1 MTKDLSVEQSKDT
14 IRTIDEEGD
23 APQRRMATPS
33 AAWQGYED
41 CRNADQK
48 RQIRFGEIAGIFAGF
63 PPTPPQVK
71 MRNGQ
76 ADMPNIN
83 LKQFEAKVRQHAGNL
98 TAITSKG
105 QGWFDVEAEHE
116 DPIEQQRRSKYLT
129 ECFNWA
135 IKKWDNTG
143 FANGNQYI
151 FETATRN
158 IQESLFGIGIT
169 FFPDE
174 IDFRWKVIP
183 TRRVLVPEAVRLI
196 LDNCPAI
203 FIEDQM
209 SVTELYGRRKQKGW
223 NEKAILRNLYDRV
236 EVMGQTAQRQWT
248 YAQFIENIRNNDQ
261 WLVSDL
267 QPVRFVHVY
276 TMEFDQSISHS
287 IFTDLYGQ
295 TASSSQA
302 KQFKDQN
309 EKNKDYT
316 GGDNFIYDKA
326 KIAKR
331 WQQVWIPVA
340 DNPGAEGDYH
350 GVKGFGDMLFD
361 ACHLNNLMFNRAA
374 QGAILL
380 NTLMFSGGSENDI
393 QKLDQVTITNNGILY
408 PGLQLEQ
415 IKFNAD
421 VNAATSIVGMGT
433 NVMDSNARLFPQN
446 DKTQSGEQP
455 TATQV
460 SFDRADQAQF
470 TGDQI
475 DFNRAVGLDI
485 VGAEMY
491 RRLAQPAS
499 KYPPSWGGGEV
510 AEEFRKKCKEFG
522 IPEGDLLKVKTV
534 KANRNGGTGNMGI
547 DVWKADQLMSVA
559 TPGEGQLNARK
570 EKVAALKG
578 WENVSAYVQDVP
590 EPVDEDVQIDNE
602 NLFIQ
607 SGKTPTAFPN
617 QDHERHLQSHMALAA
632 QLSQVVAQMDEAG
645 VTPQTLQ
652 DALKLHAALD
662 SGIAH
667 SGQHVQFMAEI
678 PRTDKRPA
686 LFEQLVKE
694 SVKQLHN
701 LQQISDAFGEK
712 IAKAAQEQ
720 QAQQPSPELMKAQAE
735 IAIMDMK
742 AKAEIERDNLKAQA
756 RLGTDAIKTE
766 AKREIQIGN
775 AQMKGVL
782 DAQKAQQDIENTA
795 AKSAIELQTS
805 AEMKQQEVVTAAAKS
820 AIDVSA
826 AEQKAQ
832 AATRAA
838 RARAKPKNQP
848 KTK

>member
-1 MTKDLSVEQSKDT
+1 MKSDPTAEQSIDT
-14 IRTIDEEGD
+14 VRTVDSEGE
-23 APQRRMATPS
+23 APKRRMATPS
-33 AAWQGYED
+33 ACWSAYED

-48 RQIRFGEIAGIFAGF
+48 RQMRFGEIAGIFAGF

-105 QGWFDVEAEHE
+105 EGWFDVEADFPE
-116 DPIEQQRRSKYLT
+116 DPMEEQRRSKYLT
-129 ECFNWA
+129 KCFNWA

-158 IQESLFGIGIT
+158 MQESLFGIGIT

-209 SVTELYGRRKQKGW
+209 SVTELYTRRKKKGW
-223 NEKAILRNLYDRV
+223 NEKAILRNLYDRI

-248 YAQFIENIRNNDQ
+248 YAQFVQSIRNNDQ

-267 QPVRFVHVY
+267 QPVRFVHTY
-276 TMEFDQSISHS
+276 TMEFDGSISHS
-287 IFTDLYGQ
+287 IFTDLYGNP
-295 TASSSQA
+295 SNPMS
-302 KQFKDQN
+302 KDKRNQ
-309 EKNKDYT
+309 ESKEYKDA
-316 GGDNFIYDKA
+316 DAFIYDKTKVA
-326 KIAKR
+326 ER

-374 QGAILL
+374 KGAIQL

-393 QKLDQVTITNNGILY
+393 QKLDQVTITDNGILY

-415 IKFNAD
+415 VKFNAD

-446 DKTQSGEQP
+446 DKTQNGEQP

-485 VGAEMY
+485 IGAEMY
-491 RRLAQPAS
+491 RRLAQPAT

-522 IPEGDLLKVKTV
+522 ISEADLLKVKTV
-534 KANRNGGTGNMGI
+534 RANRNGGTGNMGI

-559 TPGEGQLNARK
+559 TPGQGQLNARK

-578 WENVSAYVQDVP
+578 WENVEAYVQDAP
-590 EPVDEDVQIDNE
+590 EPEPEDVQIDNE

-607 SGKTPTAFPN
+607 SGKTPTAFPT
-617 QDHERHLQSHMALAA
+617 QDHERHLQSHMGLCA

-645 VTPQTLQ
+645 VTPQNLQ

-667 SGQHVQFMAEI
+667 SGQHVEFMAEV

-701 LQQISDAFGEK
+701 LQQISQAFGEK
-712 IAKAAQEQ
+712 IAKASQEQ
-720 QAQQPSPELMKAQAE
+720 QVAQPSPEMAKAQAE
-735 IAIMDMK
+735 IEIMK
-742 AKAEIERDNLKAQA
+742 AKAQAQVEIDQMKATA

-766 AKREIQIGN
+766 AKREMQLGN
-775 AQMKGVL
+775 AQLKGAL
-782 DAQKAQQDIENTA
+782 DVAKTEQQLETESTR
-795 AKSAIELQTS
+795 SALELQTS
-805 AEMKQQEVVTAAAKS
+805 AAMKEQEIKAAAAKS
-820 AIDVSA
+820 VIEVNTAQ
-826 AEQKAQ
+826 QKAN
-832 AATRAA
+832 AATKAA

-848 KTK
+848 KAK

>member
-1 MTKDLSVEQSKDT
+1 MAKKDPTAEQSKYT
-14 IRTIDEEGD
+14 VRSIDAEGK
-23 APQRRMATPS
+23 APTRRMATPS
-33 AAWQGYED
+33 AAWQAYED

-48 RQIRFGEIAGIFAGF
+48 RQMRFGEIAGIFAGF
-63 PPTPPQVK
+63 PPTPPAVK
-71 MRNGQ
+71 VRNGQ

-105 QGWFDVEAEHE
+105 QGWFDVEAEHD
-116 DPIEQQRRSKYLT
+116 DPIEEQRRSKYLT

-135 IKKWDNTG
+135 LKKWDNTG
-143 FANGNQYI
+143 FANGNQYV

-158 IQESLFGIGIT
+158 IQESLFGIGIA

-174 IDFRWKVIP
+174 RDFRWKVIP
-183 TRRVLVPEAVRLI
+183 TRRVLVPEGVRLI

-209 SVTELYGRRKQKGW
+209 SVTELYARRKRAGW

-248 YAQFIENIRNNDQ
+248 YAQFVESIRNNDQ

-276 TMEFDQSISHS
+276 TMEFDETISHS
-287 IFTDLYGQ
+287 IFTDLYGN
-295 TASSSQA
+295 TASSAQA
-302 KQFKDQN
+302 QKFKAEND
-309 EKNKDYT
+309 KNKDYVD
-316 GGDNFIYDKA
+316 GDGFIYDKTKVA
-326 KIAKR
+326 ER

-350 GVKGFGDMLFD
+350 GIKGFGDMLFD

-380 NTLMFSGGSENDI
+380 NTLMFTGGSENDI

-415 IKFNAD
+415 VKFNAD
-421 VNAATSIVGMGT
+421 VQAATSIVGMGT

-446 DKTQSGEQP
+446 DKTSSGEQP

-485 VGAEMY
+485 IGAEMY
-491 RRLAQPAS
+491 RRLAQPES

-510 AEEFRKKCKEFG
+510 AKEFRKKCKEFG

-534 KANRNGGTGNMGI
+534 KANRDGGTGNMGI
-547 DVWKADQLMSVA
+547 DVWKADQMMSIA
-559 TPGEGQLNARK
+559 TPGPGQLNARK
-570 EKVAALKG
+570 KKGAALVG
-578 WENVSAYVQDVP
+578 WENVSAYVQDAP
-590 EPVDEDVQIDNE
+590 EPEPEDVQIDNE

-607 SGKTPTAFPN
+607 SGKTPTAFPT
-617 QDHERHLQSHMALAA
+617 QDHERHLQSHMGLAA

-645 VTPQTLQ
+645 VTPQNLQ

-662 SGIAH
+662 SSIAH
-667 SGQHVQFMAEI
+667 SSQHVEFMAEI

-686 LFEQLVKE
+686 LFEQLIKE
-694 SVKQLHN
+694 ATKQLHN

-712 IAKAAQEQ
+712 IAAAAQQEQ
-720 QAQQPSPELMKAQAE
+720 AEQPSPEMMKAQAE
-735 IAIMDMK
+735 VQIMQMK
-742 AKAEIERDNLKAQA
+742 AQAQIEIDQMKAQA

-766 AKREIQIGN
+766 AKREMQIGSHQLKSGLDAAKTQQQLEAN
-775 AQMKGVL
+775 A
-782 DAQKAQQDIENTA
+782 AQKAIELQASATMKDQEIAATA
-795 AKSAIELQTS
+795 AKSAIEIST
-805 AEMKQQEVVTAAAKS
+805 
-820 AIDVSA
+820 

-832 AATRAA
+832 AMTAAA
-838 RARAKPKNQP
+838 RARAKPK
-848 KTK
+848 KKDK

>member
-1 MTKDLSVEQSKDT
+1 MQSDPTSEQSKDSV
-14 IRTIDEEGD
+14 RTVDEEGK
-23 APQRRMATPS
+23 APSRRMATPS
-33 AAWQGYED
+33 AANGAYED
-41 CRNADQK
+41 CRNADTT
-48 RQIRFGEIAGIFAGF
+48 RQLRFGEMAGLFAGF
-63 PPTPPQVK
+63 PPTPRAVK
-71 MRNGQ
+71 TRNGQ
-76 ADMPNIN
+76 ADMPNVN

-105 QGWFDVEAEHE
+105 QGWFDVEAEHD
-116 DPIEQQRRSKYLT
+116 DPLEQQRRSKYLT

-169 FFPDE
+169 FFPDD

-183 TRRVLVPEAVRLI
+183 TRRVLVPEGVRLI

-209 SVTELYGRRKQKGW
+209 SVTQLYGRRDKKGW
-223 NEKAILRNLYDRV
+223 NKKAILRNLYDRV
-236 EVMGQTAQRQWT
+236 EVMGQTAQGQWT
-248 YAQFIENIRNNDQ
+248 YAQFVENIRNNDT

-267 QPVRFVHVY
+267 QPVRFVHVF
-276 TMEFDQSISHS
+276 TMEFDGSISHS
-287 IFTDLYGQ
+287 IFTDLYGNPSNPMSKDSRN
-295 TASSSQA
+295 ADSQEY
-302 KQFKDQN
+302 KDA
-309 EKNKDYT
+309 D
-316 GGDNFIYDKA
+316 GFIYDREKVA
-326 KIAKR
+326 ER

-361 ACHLNNLMFNRAA
+361 SCHLANLMFNRAA
-374 QGAILL
+374 QSAVIL

-408 PGLQLEQ
+408 PGLSLEQ
-415 IKFNAD
+415 VKFNAD
-421 VNAATSIVGMGT
+421 PGAATGIVGMVT
-433 NVMDSNARLFPQN
+433 NIMDSNARLFPQN

-475 DFNRAVGLDI
+475 DFNRAVGIDI

-510 AEEFRKKCKEFG
+510 AKEFREKCKKFG
-522 IPEGDLLKVKTV
+522 IPEEDLLKVKTV

-559 TPGEGQLNARK
+559 TPGEGQLNARR
-570 EKVAALKG
+570 EKAAALKG
-578 WENVSAYVQDVP
+578 WENVEAYVQGEP
-590 EPVDEDVQIDNE
+590 EPAPEDVQIDNE

-607 SGKTPTAFPN
+607 SGKTPTAFPT
-617 QDHERHLQSHMALAA
+617 QDHQRHLQSHMGLCA
-632 QLSQVVAQMDEAG
+632 QLSEVVAQMDEAG
-645 VTPQTLQ
+645 VTPQNLQ

-662 SGIAH
+662 SGVAH
-667 SGQHVQFMAEI
+667 TGQHVQFMAEI

-686 LFEQLVKE
+686 LFEQIVKE
-694 SVKQLHN
+694 ASKQLHN
-701 LQQISDAFGEK
+701 LQQISQAFGEK
-712 IAKAAQEQ
+712 IAAAAQQ
-720 QAQQPSPELMKAQAE
+720 QQTEQPSPEMAKAQAEIEIMKMKAQAE
-735 IAIMDMK
+735 MEINQVK
-742 AKAEIERDNLKAQA
+742 ATA
-756 RLGTDAIKTE
+756 RLGTDAVKTE
-766 AKREIQIGN
+766 AKREMQIGTH
-775 AQMKGVL
+775 QLKSGL
-782 DAQKAQQDIENTA
+782 DAAKTEQQLAAEAQRGALEI
-795 AKSAIELQTS
+795 QTS
-805 AEMKQQEVVTAAAKS
+805 AMLKQQEIAAAAAKS
-820 AIDVSA
+820 TIDVNTA
-826 AEQKAQ
+826 QQKAE
-832 AATRAA
+832 AMTAAA
-838 RARAKPKNQP
+838 RARAKPKG
-848 KTK
+848 KK

>member
-1 MTKDLSVEQSKDT
+1 MAKKDPTAEQSKDT
-14 IRTIDEEGD
+14 VRSIDAEGK
-23 APQRRMATPS
+23 APSRRMATPS
-33 AAWQGYED
+33 AAYSAYED

-48 RQIRFGEIAGIFAGF
+48 RQMRFGEIAGIFAGF
-63 PPTPPQVK
+63 PPTPPAVK
-71 MRNGQ
+71 VRNGQ

-105 QGWFDVEAEHE
+105 QGWFDVEAEHD
-116 DPIEQQRRSKYLT
+116 DPIEEQRRSKYLT

-143 FANGNQYI
+143 FANGNQYV

-158 IQESLFGIGIT
+158 IQESLFGIGIA
-169 FFPDE
+169 FFYDE

-183 TRRVLVPEAVRLI
+183 TRRVLVPEGVRLT

-209 SVTELYGRRKQKGW
+209 SVTELYARRKKKGW

-248 YAQFIENIRNNDQ
+248 YAQFVESIRNNDQ

-276 TMEFDQSISHS
+276 TMEFDETISHS
-287 IFTDLYGQ
+287 IFTDLYGNI
-295 TASSSQA
+295 ASSAQS
-302 KQFKDQN
+302 KQFKSEND
-309 EKNKDYT
+309 KNKDYVD
-316 GGDNFIYDKA
+316 GDGFIYDKTKVA
-326 KIAKR
+326 ER

-350 GVKGFGDMLFD
+350 GIKGFGDMLFD

-374 QGAILL
+374 KSAIQL

-393 QKLDQVTITNNGILY
+393 QKLDQVTITDNGILY

-421 VNAATSIVGMGT
+421 PGAASALVGMST

-446 DKTQSGEQP
+446 DKTSSGEQP

-485 VGAEMY
+485 IGAEMY

-510 AEEFRKKCKEFG
+510 AAEFRKKCKEFG

-578 WENVSAYVQDVP
+578 WENVSAYVQDAP
-590 EPVDEDVQIDNE
+590 EPEPEDVQIDNE

-607 SGKTPTAFPN
+607 SGKTPTAFPT
-617 QDHERHLQSHMALAA
+617 QDHERHLQSHMGLAA

-645 VTPQTLQ
+645 VTPQNLQ

-662 SGIAH
+662 SSIAH
-667 SGQHVQFMAEI
+667 SSQHVEFMAEI

-686 LFEQLVKE
+686 LFEQLIKE
-694 SVKQLHN
+694 STKQLHN
-701 LQQISDAFGEK
+701 LQQISNAFGEK
-712 IAKAAQEQ
+712 IAAAAQQQ
-720 QAQQPSPELMKAQAE
+720 QAEQPSPEMMKAQAE
-735 IAIMDMK
+735 VQIMQMK
-742 AKAEIERDNLKAQA
+742 AQAQIEIDQMKAQA

-766 AKREIQIGN
+766 AKREMQIGSH
-775 AQMKGVL
+775 QLKSGL
-782 DAQKAQQDIENTA
+782 DAAKTQQQLEADAAQKAIELQASATMKDQEIAATA
-795 AKSAIELQTS
+795 AKSAIE
-805 AEMKQQEVVTAAAKS
+805 
-820 AIDVSA
+820 VST

-832 AATRAA
+832 AMTAAA
-838 RARAKPKNQP
+838 RARAKPK
-848 KTK
+848 KKDK

>member
-1 MTKDLSVEQSKDT
+1 MKESEASKDT
-14 IRTIDEEGD
+14 VRTVDSEGE
-23 APQRRMATPS
+23 APKRRMATPS
-33 AAWQGYED
+33 ACWSAYTD

-48 RQIRFGEIAGIFAGF
+48 RQMRFGEIAGIFAGF

-76 ADMPNIN
+76 ADMPNVN

-105 QGWFDVEAEHE
+105 EGWFDVEADFPE
-116 DPIEQQRRSKYLT
+116 DPMEEQRRSKYLT
-129 ECFNWA
+129 KCFNWA

-151 FETATRN
+151 FWTATRN

-174 IDFRWKVIP
+174 IDFRWKCLQ
-183 TRRVLVPEAVRLI
+183 TRRVLVPEGVELT
-196 LDNCPAI
+196 LENCPAI

-209 SVTELYGRRKQKGW
+209 SVTELYSRRKKKGW

-236 EVMGQTAQRQWT
+236 EVMSQTAQRQWT
-248 YAQFIENIRNNDQ
+248 YAQFMESIRENDQ
-261 WLVSDL
+261 WLTSDL
-267 QPVRFVHVY
+267 QPVRFVHAY
-276 TMEFDQSISHS
+276 TMEFDGTISHS
-287 IFTDLYGQ
+287 IFTDLYGNP
-295 TASSSQA
+295 SNPMS
-302 KQFKDQN
+302 KDKRNTDN
-309 EKNKDYT
+309 EDYK
-316 GGDNFIYDKA
+316 GADGFIYDKTKVA
-326 KIAKR
+326 EK
-331 WQQVWIPVA
+331 WQQVWVPVA
-340 DNPGAEGDYH
+340 DNPGAEGTYH
-350 GVKGFGDMLFD
+350 GIKGFGDMLFD

-374 QGAILL
+374 QGATLL

-499 KYPPSWGGGEV
+499 KYPPSWGGGKV

-522 IPEGDLLKVKTV
+522 IPEEDLLKIKTV
-534 KANRNGGTGNMGI
+534 RANRNGGTGNMGI

-559 TPGEGQLNARK
+559 TPGQGQLNARK

-578 WENVSAYVQDVP
+578 WENVEAYVQDAP
-590 EPVDEDVQIDNE
+590 EPEPEDVQIDNE

-607 SGKTPTAFPN
+607 SGKTPTAFPT
-617 QDHERHLQSHMALAA
+617 QDHERHLQSHMGLCA
-632 QLSQVVAQMDEAG
+632 QLSQVVAQMDEVG
-645 VTPQTLQ
+645 VTPQNLQ

-667 SGQHVQFMAEI
+667 SGQHVEFMAEI

-701 LQQISDAFGEK
+701 LQQISQAFGEK
-712 IAKAAQEQ
+712 IAKASQEQ
-720 QAQQPSPELMKAQAE
+720 QAAQPSPEMAKAQAE
-735 IAIMDMK
+735 IEIMK
-742 AKAEIERDNLKAQA
+742 AKAQAQVEIDQMKATS

-766 AKREIQIGN
+766 AKREMQLGN
-775 AQMKGVL
+775 AQLKGAL
-782 DAQKAQQDIENTA
+782 DVAKTEQQLETESTR
-795 AKSAIELQTS
+795 SALELQTS
-805 AEMKQQEVVTAAAKS
+805 AAMKEQEIKAAAAKS
-820 AIDVSA
+820 VIEVNTAQ
-826 AEQKAQ
+826 EKAD
-832 AATRAA
+832 AATKAA

-848 KTK
+848 KAK

>member
-1 MTKDLSVEQSKDT
+1 MKSDPTAEQSIDSV
-14 IRTIDEEGD
+14 RTVD
-23 APQRRMATPS
+23 AKGKAPERRMATPS
-33 AAWQGYED
+33 AAWTAYESA
-41 CRNADQK
+41 RNADMK
-48 RQIRFGEIAGIFAGF
+48 RQARFGEIAGIFAGF

-98 TAITSKG
+98 TAITAKG
-105 QGWFDVEAEHE
+105 ERWYDVEAEHD
-116 DPIEQQRRSKYLT
+116 DPMEQKRRSEYLT
-129 ECFNWA
+129 KCFNWA

-151 FETATRN
+151 FWTATRN
-158 IQESLFGIGIT
+158 IQESLFGIGLV

-174 IDFRWKVIP
+174 IDFRWKCVP
-183 TRRVLVPEAVRLI
+183 TRRVLVPESVNLT
-196 LDNCPAI
+196 LENCPAI
-203 FIEDQM
+203 FVEDEM
-209 SVTELYGRRKQKGW
+209 SVTELYSRRKKKGW

-236 EVMGQTAQRQWT
+236 EVMSQTAQRQWT
-248 YAQFIENIRNNDQ
+248 FAQFVEFIRENDQ
-261 WLVSDL
+261 WLTSDL
-267 QPVRFVHVY
+267 QPVRFIHVF
-276 TMEFDQSISHS
+276 TMEFDQTISHS
-287 IFTDLYGQ
+287 IFTDLYGMP
-295 TASSSQA
+295 SNPMS
-302 KQFKDQN
+302 KDKRN
-309 EKNKDYT
+309 LDNKDYT
-316 GGDNFIYDKA
+316 GAEGFVYDKA
-326 KIAKR
+326 KIAEK

-340 DNPGAEGDYH
+340 DNPGAEGTYH

-415 IKFNAD
+415 VKFQAD

-470 TGDQI
+470 TTDQI

-510 AEEFRKKCKEFG
+510 AKEFREKCKEFG
-522 IPEGDLLKVKTV
+522 IPEEDLLKVRTV
-534 KANRNGGTGNMGI
+534 RANRNGGTGNMGI

-578 WENVSAYVQDVP
+578 WENVSAYVQDTP
-590 EPVDEDVQIDNE
+590 EPEPEDVQIDNE
-602 NLFIQ
+602 NLFVQ
-607 SGKTPTAFPN
+607 SGKTPTAFPT

-645 VTPQTLQ
+645 VTSQTLQ

-667 SGQHVQFMAEI
+667 SGQHVQFMSEI

-712 IAKAAQEQ
+712 IAKASQEQ

-735 IAIMDMK
+735 IEIMK
-742 AKAEIERDNLKAQA
+742 AKAQTQMEIDQAKATA
-756 RLGTDAIKTE
+756 RLGTDAIKME

-782 DAQKAQQDIENTA
+782 DAQKTQQDIENTA
-795 AKSAIELQTS
+795 AKQAIELQAS
-805 AEMKQQEVVTAAAKS
+805 AEMKQQEVATAAAKS
-820 AIDVSA
+820 VIDVSA

-832 AATRAA
+832 AATKAA
-838 RARAKPKNQP
+838 RARAKPK
-848 KTK
+848 TK

>member
-1 MTKDLSVEQSKDT
+1 MDKDPTSEQSKDT
-14 IRTIDEEGD
+14 LRTVDQEGE
-23 APQRRMATPS
+23 APSRRMATPS
-33 AAWQGYED
+33 AAYGQYEKARD
-41 CRNADQK
+41 ADIV
-48 RQIRFGEIAGIFAGF
+48 RQQRFGQIAGIFAGF
-63 PPTPPQVK
+63 PPTPSQVK
-71 MRNGQ
+71 LRNGQ

-83 LKQFEAKVRQHAGNL
+83 LKQFEAKVRQHAGNK

-105 QGWFDVEAEHE
+105 MGWYDVEAEHD
-116 DPIEQQRRSKYLT
+116 DPVERQKRSKYLT

-143 FANGNQYI
+143 FANGAQYI
-151 FETATRN
+151 FWTATRN

-174 IDFRWKVIP
+174 IDFRWKCVP
-183 TRRVLVPEAVRLI
+183 TRRVLVPEGTDLT
-196 LDNCPAI
+196 LENCPAI
-203 FIEDQM
+203 FIEDKM
-209 SVTELYGRRKQKGW
+209 SVTELYRRRKKKGW

-236 EVMGQTAQRQWT
+236 EVMGQSARQQWT
-248 YAQFIENIRNNDQ
+248 FAQFIENIRTNDQ
-261 WLVSDL
+261 WLMANDL
-267 QPVRFVHVY
+267 QPVYFVHVY
-276 TMEFDQSISHS
+276 AMEFDGTISHS
-287 IFTDLYGQ
+287 IFTDLYGMS
-295 TASSSQA
+295 ANPMS
-302 KQFKDQN
+302 KDAQN
-309 EKNKDYT
+309 LSNKEYADSD
-316 GGDNFIYDKA
+316 GFIYDKA
-326 KIAKR
+326 KVGER

-485 VGAEMY
+485 IGAEMY

-510 AEEFRKKCKEFG
+510 AAEFRKKCKEFG
-522 IPEGDLLKVKTV
+522 IPEEDLLKVKTV
-534 KANRNGGTGNMGI
+534 RANRNGGTGNMGI
-547 DVWKADQLMSVA
+547 DVWKADQLMSIA
-559 TPGEGQLNARK
+559 TPGDGQLNARK
-570 EKVAALKG
+570 EKAAALKG
-578 WENVSAYVQDVP
+578 WENVSAFVEDAPKP
-590 EPVDEDVQIDNE
+590 EPEDVQIDNE

-607 SGKTPTAFPN
+607 GGKTPTAFPT
-617 QDHERHLQSHMALAA
+617 QDHERHLQSHMALNAG
-632 QLSQVVAQMDEAG
+632 LSQVVAQMDEVG
-645 VTPQTLQ
+645 VTPQNLQ

-667 SGQHVQFMAEI
+667 AQQHVQFMAEI
-678 PRTDKRPA
+678 PRTEKRPA

-712 IAKAAQEQ
+712 IAAAAQQVQ
-720 QAQQPSPELMKAQAE
+720 QAQPSPEMVKAQAEIEIMRMKAQAE
-735 IAIMDMK
+735 IEVNQVK
-742 AKAEIERDNLKAQA
+742 ATA
-756 RLGTDAIKTE
+756 RLGTDAVKTE
-766 AKREIQIGN
+766 AKREMQVGS
-775 AQMKGVL
+775 AQLKGSL
-782 DAQKAQQDIENTA
+782 DAAKTQQQLEADAAQKALEIQASATMKDQEIA
-795 AKSAIELQTS
+795 A
-805 AEMKQQEVVTAAAKS
+805 AAAKS
-820 AIDVSA
+820 AIDINTA
-826 AEQKAQ
+826 KQKAD
-832 AATRAA
+832 AMTTAA
-838 RARAKPKNQP
+838 RARAKPK
-848 KTK
+848 KKDK

>member
-1 MTKDLSVEQSKDT
+1 MAEDPTSQASKDSV
-14 IRTIDEEGD
+14 RTVDSKGE
-23 APQRRMATPS
+23 APSRRMATPS
-33 AAWQGYED
+33 ACCGAYEQ
-41 CRNADQK
+41 CRDSNMK
-48 RQIRFGEIAGIFAGF
+48 RDLRFGEIAGIFAGF
-63 PPTPPQVK
+63 PSTPPQVK
-71 MRNGQ
+71 TRNGQ

-105 QGWFDVEAEHE
+105 QGWFDVEAEHD
-116 DPIEQQRRSKYLT
+116 DPIEQERRSKYLT

-174 IDFRWKVIP
+174 IDFRWRNIE
-183 TRRVLVPEAVRLI
+183 TRQVLVPEGVRLI
-196 LDNCPAI
+196 LENCPAI
-203 FIEDQM
+203 FVEDQM
-209 SVTELYGRRKQKGW
+209 SVTELYGRRKKAGW
-223 NEKAILRNLYDRV
+223 SEKAILRNLYDRV

-248 YAQFIENIRNNDQ
+248 YAQFVESIRNNDQ
-261 WLVSDL
+261 WLTSDL
-267 QPVRFVHVY
+267 QPVRFVHTF
-276 TMEFDQSISHS
+276 TMEFDKTISHS
-287 IFTDLYGQ
+287 IFTDLYGKP
-295 TASSSQA
+295 SNPMS
-302 KQFKDQN
+302 KDKRN
-309 EKNKDYT
+309 LDNKEYQDSD
-316 GGDNFIYDKA
+316 GFIYDKTKVA
-326 KIAKR
+326 ER

-340 DNPGAEGDYH
+340 DNPGASGSYH

-374 QGAILL
+374 QSAIIL
-380 NTLMFSGGSENDI
+380 NTLMFSGGTENDI

-421 VNAATSIVGMGT
+421 PGAASAIVGMGT

-446 DKTQSGEQP
+446 DKTQNGEQP

-470 TGDQI
+470 TGDAI

-510 AEEFRKKCKEFG
+510 AKEFREKCKKFG
-522 IPEGDLLKVKTV
+522 IPEADLLKVKTV

-559 TPGEGQLNARK
+559 TPGQGQLNARK

-578 WENVSAYVQDVP
+578 WENVAVYVEDAPKP
-590 EPVDEDVQIDNE
+590 EPEDVQIDTD

-607 SGKTPTAFPN
+607 SGKTPTAFPT
-617 QDHERHLQSHMALAA
+617 QDHERHLQSHLGLCA

-645 VTPQTLQ
+645 VTPQSLP

-667 SGQHVQFMAEI
+667 SGQHVQFMAEV
-678 PRTDKRPA
+678 PRTEKRPA

-694 SVKQLHN
+694 STKQLHN

-712 IAKAAQEQ
+712 IAAAAQQ
-720 QAQQPSPELMKAQAE
+720 QQQQQPSPEMVKAQAE
-735 IAIMDMK
+735 IEIMMMK
-742 AKAEIERDNLKAQA
+742 AQKEVEIKQMMATA
-756 RLGTDAIKTE
+756 RLGTDAIKVE
-766 AKREIQIGN
+766 AKREMQIGTH
-775 AQMKGVL
+775 QLKSGL
-782 DAQKAQQDIENTA
+782 DAAKTQQDIEA
-795 AKSAIELQTS
+795 ASTQSALDLHAS
-805 AEMKQQEVVTAAAKS
+805 AAMKEQEIQAAAAKS
-820 AIDVSA
+820 MIEVNTAQKK
-826 AEQKAQ
+826 AEAM
-832 AATRAA
+832 TMAA
-838 RARAKPKNQP
+838 RARAKPKG
-848 KTK
+848 KKK

>member
-1 MTKDLSVEQSKDT
+1 MKSDPTEEQSKDSV
-14 IRTIDEEGD
+14 RTVDSEGE
-23 APQRRMATPS
+23 APTRRMATPS
-33 AAWQGYED
+33 ACWSAYSTARD
-41 CRNADQK
+41 ADGK

-71 MRNGQ
+71 VRNGQ

-105 QGWFDVEAEHE
+105 QGWFDVEAEHD
-116 DPIEQQRRSKYLT
+116 DPLEQQRRSKYLT

-169 FFPDE
+169 FFADE
-174 IDFRWKVIP
+174 IDFRWKTIP
-183 TRRVLVPEAVRLI
+183 TRRVLVPEGVRLI

-209 SVTELYGRRKQKGW
+209 SVTELYGRRKKKGW
-223 NEKAILRNLYDRV
+223 NEKAILRNLYDRA

-248 YAQFIENIRNNDQ
+248 YAQFVENIRNNDT
-261 WLVSDL
+261 WLTSDL
-267 QPVRFVHVY
+267 QPIRFVHTY
-276 TMEFDQSISHS
+276 TMEFDGSISHS

-295 TASSSQA
+295 PTNPMS
-302 KQFKDQN
+302 KDN
-309 EKNKDYT
+309 RNVESKEYKDSD
-316 GGDNFIYDKA
+316 GFIYDRTKVGE
-326 KIAKR
+326 R
-331 WQQVWIPVA
+331 WQQIWIPVA

-350 GVKGFGDMLFD
+350 GVKGFGDMMFD
-361 ACHLNNLMFNRAA
+361 ACHLNNVMFNRAA

-380 NTLMFSGGSENDI
+380 NTLMFSGGTENDI

-408 PGLQLEQ
+408 PGLSLEQ

-499 KYPPSWGGGEV
+499 KYPPSWGGGKV
-510 AEEFRKKCKEFG
+510 AQEFRKKCEEFG

-559 TPGEGQLNARK
+559 TPGAGQLNARK

-578 WENVSAYVQDVP
+578 WENVDAYVQDAP
-590 EPVDEDVQIDNE
+590 EPEPEDVQIDNE

-607 SGKTPTAFPN
+607 GGKTPTAFPT

-632 QLSQVVAQMDEAG
+632 QLSQLVAQFDEAG
-645 VTPQTLQ
+645 VTPQNLQ
-652 DALKLHAALD
+652 DAMKLHAMIQ
-662 SGIAH
+662 SVVEH

-701 LQQISDAFGEK
+701 LQQISDAFGEQ
-712 IAKAAQEQ
+712 IAAAAQQQ
-720 QAQQPSPELMKAQAE
+720 QAQQPSPEMAKAQAE
-735 IAIMDMK
+735 IEIMRMK
-742 AKAEIERDNLKAQA
+742 AAAQIEIDQTKATA

-766 AKREIQIGN
+766 AKREMQLGSHQVK
-775 AQMKGVL
+775 AGL
-782 DAQKAQQDIENTA
+782 DIAKTQQDLQAQA
-795 AKSAIELQTS
+795 AKTNIELQAS
-805 AEMKQQEVVTAAAKS
+805 ATLKDQEIQAAAAKS
-820 AIDVSA
+820 VIDVNTA
-826 AEQKAQ
+826 QQKAEAMTQ
-832 AATRAA
+832 AA
-838 RARAKPKNQP
+838 RARAKPKG
-848 KTK
+848 KDK